1 MRRWYVV
8 EALPRSEER
17 AAINL
22 QRQGMRTY
30 LPRYR
35 KRRRHARKV
44 ELVPAALFPG
54 YLFVRLDV
62 TAEPWRRVN
71 GTFGCRQLVCDGE
84 MPAPLPRGVIRA
96 LKARE
101 DEDGFVLFGLP
112 ADGFRRGDRV
122 RITDGPLAERMGLV
136 DSVTDAQR
144 VVLLLDML
152 GRRVRG
158 QLDADY
164 ISAA

>member
-62 TAEPWRRVN
+62 AAEPWRRVN

-112 ADGFRRGDRV
+112 SDSFCRGDRV

-152 GRRVRG
+152 GRRVRV

>member
-1 MRRWYVV
+1 MKRWYVV

-17 AAINL
+17 AVLNL
-22 QRQGMRTY
+22 QRQGMRVY

-35 KRRRHARKV
+35 RKRRHARRV
-44 ELVPAALFPG
+44 ELVPAPLFPG
-54 YLFVRLDV
+54 YLFVALDME
-62 TAEPWRRVN
+62 TAPWRRVN

-84 MPAPLPRGVIRA
+84 KPAPLPRGVVRA
-96 LKARE
+96 LRSRE
-101 DEDGFVLFGLP
+101 DAEGFVELGLP
-112 ADGFRRGDRV
+112 ADAFRSGDKV

-136 DSVTDAQR
+136 ETVSDAQR

-152 GRRVRG
+152 GRRVRV
-158 QLDADY
+158 QLDSGL

>member
-1 MRRWYVV
+1 MKRWYVV

-17 AAINL
+17 AALNL
-22 QRQGMRTY
+22 RRQGMQVY

-54 YLFVRLDV
+54 YLFVALDV
-62 TAEPWRRVN
+62 EQAAWRKVN
-71 GTFGCRQLVCDGE
+71 GTFGCRQIVCEGE
-84 MPAPLPRGVIRA
+84 RPAPLPRGVVRSLRA
-96 LKARE
+96 QE
-101 DEDGFVLFGLP
+101 DADGFIQLGSL
-112 ADGFRRGDRV
+112 AEGFRRGDRV
-122 RITDGPLAERMGLV
+122 RILAGPLAERMGLV
-136 DSVTDAQR
+136 DSITDAER

-152 GRRVRG
+152 GRRVRV
-158 QLDADY
+158 QVDSDL

>member
-1 MRRWYVV
+1 MNRWYVV

-22 QRQGMRTY
+22 QRQGMRIY

-44 ELVPAALFPG
+44 DLVPAALFPG

-62 TAEPWRRVN
+62 EAAPWRQVN
-71 GTFGCRQLVCDGE
+71 GTFGCRQLVSDGE
-84 MPAPLPRGVIRA
+84 MPAPLPRGAIRA
-96 LKARE
+96 LRARE
-101 DEDGFVLFGLP
+101 DGDGFVQFGLP
-112 ADGFRRGDRV
+112 SESFRRGDRV

-152 GRRVRG
+152 GRRVRV
-158 QLDADY
+158 QLDADF